1 SAPAFAVGAGVMVHV
16 TWSLTAEQ
24 RPLPTVARVR
34 VTLPAVRSAALGVYT
49 ALSVL
54 LFGLYVPVPPLHIP
68 PEAPFTMP
76 ARVIAEAL
84 AHTVPFTPASTVGA
98 GVKVIVLL
106 SDTWPQLPLPVVVS
120 VRLKVPA
127 ASSAGVGV

>member
-1 SAPAFAVGAGVMVHV
+1 MLVVLGSKVPFPPLHTPPVATVKAPAKVVTGLFAQSERSAPAFAVGAGVMVHV

-76 ARVIAEAL
+76 ARVIAE
-84 AHTVPFTPASTVGA
+84 
-98 GVKVIVLL
+98 
-106 SDTWPQLPLPVVVS
+106 
-120 VRLKVPA
+120 
-127 ASSAGVGV
+127 